1 MYRKS
6 KSTTKLKFFLHISLK
21 KKERKCTERKQR
33 RKNPKGNRKFYV
45 KVFFYLSALAFY
57 YYYDNFS
64 VLCLFFGPEKKNQSF
79 VYFRLFDC
87 ENIGFIFHGN
97 VKHFHF
103 LFWQLVSSKHFLV
116 DFISWW
122 FFSHFSTLFCFEIK
136 MFGWLLPLIKLWP
149 LITDCNSNKKR
160 FIF

>member
-1 MYRKS
+1 MYRKKAKKKKS
-6 KSTTKLKFFLHISLK
+6 KRKPEILRKSFFLSLCFGFLLLL
-21 KKERKCTERKQR
+21 RQFLCSL
-33 RKNPKGNRKFYV
+33 F
-45 KVFFYLSALAFY
+45 VFRAR
-57 YYYDNFS
+57 
-64 VLCLFFGPEKKNQSF
+64 KKNLSF